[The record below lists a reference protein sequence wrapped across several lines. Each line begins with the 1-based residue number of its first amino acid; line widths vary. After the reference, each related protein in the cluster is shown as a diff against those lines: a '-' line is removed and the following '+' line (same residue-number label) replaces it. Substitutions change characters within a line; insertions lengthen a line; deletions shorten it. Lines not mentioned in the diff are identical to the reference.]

1 MKLLV
6 LSLLTLAFAP
16 ISQAYAFNGSIGFSG
31 SDIRRHQNG
40 ISTILDTAAKCLQND
55 LDKHHLFMQ
64 RYGVSAF
71 YGENA
76 SFAKVEGF
84 DDFGQKTSRPTSI
97 EEKRNQLR
105 SYGVSEQIVQ
115 QLVPSRCRKA
125 SDCALAMQPESCV
138 GLALKCLQQGFAA
151 AGQSD
156 IWANLRA
163 FTRQNGVTGNSLQFG
178 LQRLGWRLV
187 YWNPNPSL
195 DRAWDASERANYPK
209 NPLAIWGRHEANY
222 REVMSSR
229 VYGDLRVDDVTSG
242 VGFGT
247 GVPEIAR
254 RAPFFVGIAHMGYHV
269 FPGSYGQVVE
279 AHSTRQ
285 VNDPRE
291 VQTSAFSPLTPGA
304 GPQGGPRSTLPG
316 GYASDTYRSGVIA
329 IPPGY

>member
-6 LSLLTLAFAP
+6 LSLLTLALAP
-16 ISQAYAFNGSIGFSG
+16 IPQAFAFNGSIGFSG

-40 ISTILDTAAKCLQND
+40 IPTILDTAASCLQED
-55 LDKHHLFMQ
+55 LNKHKTFMQ
-64 RYGVSAF
+64 RYGISAF

-76 SFAKVEGF
+76 TFAKVEGL

-97 EEKRNQLR
+97 EEKRNILR
-105 SYGVSEQIVQ
+105 GYGVSEQIVE

-125 SDCALAMQPESCV
+125 GDCPIAMQPASCV
-138 GLALKCLQQGFAA
+138 GLALKCLQRGFAA

-156 IWANLRA
+156 IWNTLRA
-163 FTRQNGVTGNSLQFG
+163 FTRDNGVTGNSLQFG
-178 LQRLGWRLV
+178 LQKLGWRLV
-187 YWNPNPSL
+187 YWNANPAL
-195 DRAWDASERANYPK
+195 NRAWDASERATYPK
-209 NPLAIWGRHEANY
+209 NPLSIWGRHEENY
-222 REVMSSR
+222 RSVMATR
-229 VYGDLRVDDVTSG
+229 VYNDLRVDDVTSA

-247 GVPEIAR
+247 STPDIVR

-269 FPGSYGQVVE
+269 FPGFSGQVVE

-285 VNDPRE
+285 VNDPKE
-291 VQTSAFSPLTPGA
+291 VQSSAFSPLTPGA